1 MSQTLEQIMLGCAE
15 DGDCLIWSGGKS
27 GQGAPYAWLDGK
39 STNLRRHIFTCKKG
53 PIPAGRLV
61 HVTCLNPSCLAH
73 QHLKAVTRQELGS
86 LLAAKG
92 ILNPPT
98 ARAKRITAV
107 RARAKLTMEKAQ
119 EIRLSTRPTV
129 EEAALHGVGET
140 CILNVRNYVTWREH
154 ARGATIF
161 GGVAP

>member
-1 MSQTLEQIMLGCAE
+1 MSMTLEQILLGCAE
-15 DGDCLIWSGGKS
+15 DGDCLLWAGAKS
-27 GQGAPYAWLDGK
+27 GQGVPYAWLDGK
-39 STNLRRHIFTCKKG
+39 STNLRRFVFAAKKG

-61 HVTCLNPSCLAH
+61 HVTCLHPSCLADG
-73 QHLKAVTRQELGS
+73 HLKAVTRKELGAK
-86 LLAAKG
+86 LAAQG

-98 ARAKRITAV
+98 ARAKRIAAA
-107 RARAKLTMEKAQ
+107 RERAKLSMEKAQ
-119 EIRLSTRPTV
+119 AIRVSERSTA

-154 ARGATIF
+154 ARGASIF